1 MHLLKVFIFKIAV
14 TVSFLFLCLL
24 TACSST
30 QNIEETS
37 DTNSTEYHYV
47 EERTELTAKPFPYED
62 FSEEYDT
69 LQSYYTGETGDTVF
83 LYQKEVS
90 PEKTEQGSSEYLIHT
105 TVDNTYEHHII
116 YYEEETNTYRELSLE
131 TENKRL
137 EEIALAKDGTILLF
151 YVDRAYLYHSEETV
165 PYADFPA
172 DFRGG
177 FLFTEENQIA
187 CKAHVSSPY
196 FLFDLN
202 TGDSCGEYLS
212 ADFLYGILTN
222 YHTLLSESDASF
234 LLVTGAGIYEKTE
247 KEEWILKVPSQK
259 TSMYKPGF
267 YPCKVWKEQDCY
279 LISDT
284 DFTYCYNKVPVS
296 DNEEILL
303 KIVALEE
310 SDFIK
315 ESIINYQI
323 EHPEIT
329 IEYEF
334 LTTEKPESIQ
344 EYNTLLQKIN
354 AQMVSGQAGD
364 IYLLDNL
371 PWQSYQEKGYLTD
384 LTELLSP
391 YASSEDYFS
400 NIIQGAANEKGIF
413 AVPLHFDADGI
424 YCRSDFAPYVKSL
437 STLSAY
443 LQENPSYTGLAPYYY
458 DSNIKSFF
466 FPMLYHFYGH
476 ELYEN
481 GLVSEERLR
490 NYLTDTKILYDRMK
504 QSEQSM
510 HYPYQEKYHASNYY
524 VMSDMWQVVSYQ
536 AGNISL
542 YISGERNVCFW
553 SQTSHFEGYE
563 MVGTGNFHPTMLL
576 GLHTKAAENEDAKK
590 LLQYLINCT
599 ASFNNKE
606 KRMSNGIGIPVY
618 KPAVGTWMEN
628 WRTFLT
634 SQQELPNGYYLDS
647 EYQENFPI
655 YLPVAEDAV
664 SYVDYLGTFHTL
676 GKDANPLT
684 DHVYAVM
691 EENIDGYYEGTKSL
705 EQTMDEIYS
714 SVKLIQ
720 N

>member
-1 MHLLKVFIFKIAV
+1 MHFPKVLISQITV
-14 TVSFLFLCLL
+14 TVSFLFLCLF

-30 QNIEETS
+30 QNMEEAS
-37 DTNSTEYHYV
+37 DANSTEFYYA
-47 EERTELTAKPFPYED
+47 EERTELTDEPFPYED
-62 FSEEYDT
+62 FSKEYGT
-69 LQSYYTGETGDTVF
+69 LQSYYIGKTQDVVF
-83 LYQKEVS
+83 LYQKKAS
-90 PEKTEQGSSEYLIHT
+90 PEKAGQESSEYLVHST
-105 TVDNTYEHHII
+105 TGNTYEHHII
-116 YYEEETNTYRELSLE
+116 YYEKETNTYSELSLE
-131 TENKRL
+131 TENKWL
-137 EEIALAKDGTILLF
+137 DEIALTKDGTILLF
-151 YVDRAYLYHSEETV
+151 YVDRAYLYHPKEAA

-172 DFRGG
+172 DSRGG
-177 FLFTEENQIA
+177 FLFIEENQIA
-187 CKAHVSSPY
+187 SKAHISSPY

-212 ADFLYGILTN
+212 ADFLYGTLTN
-222 YHTLLSESDASF
+222 YNTFLSESDSSF
-234 LLVTGAGIYEKTE
+234 LLVTGAGIYEKTGN
-247 KEEWILKVPSQK
+247 EEWILAVPSQK
-259 TSMYKPGF
+259 TSMYKPDFTPG
-267 YPCKVWKEQDCY
+267 KVWKEQDSY

-284 DFTYCYNKVPVS
+284 DFTYCYKKVPVS
-296 DNEEILL
+296 DSKEALL

-310 SDFIK
+310 SDFIR
-315 ESIINYQI
+315 EAIINYQI

-334 LTTEKPESIQ
+334 LTAEKPESIQ

-354 AQMVSGQAGD
+354 AQIVSGQAGD

-400 NIIQGAANEKGIF
+400 NIIQGMENEKGIF
-413 AVPLHFDADGI
+413 AVPLHFEADGI

-443 LQENPSYTGLAPYYY
+443 LQENPSYAGLAPYYY

-504 QSEQSM
+504 QDEQAMRWS
-510 HYPYQEKYHASNYY
+510 YQEKYRSSSYY
-524 VMSDMWQVVSYQ
+524 VMSDMWQIVSQQ
-536 AGNISL
+536 AGNLCL
-542 YISGERNVCFW
+542 YISAEENVCFW
-553 SQTSHFEGYE
+553 PQVSHFEGYE

-576 GLHTKAAENEDAKK
+576 GLHSKAAENTEAKK
-590 LLQYLINCT
+590 LLKYLIDYT
-599 ASFNNKE
+599 ESFNCKE
-606 KRMSNGIGIPVY
+606 NRSTNRIGIPVY
-618 KPAVGTWMEN
+618 KPASGIWMEN

-634 SQQELPNGYYLDS
+634 SQQKLPNGYYLDS
-647 EYQENFPI
+647 EYKESFPI
-655 YLPVAEDAV
+655 YLPVAEDAD
-664 SYVDYLGTFHTL
+664 SYVNYIDAFHTL

-684 DHVYAVM
+684 DPMYAVM

-705 EQTMDEIYS
+705 EQTVDEIYS

>member
-1 MHLLKVFIFKIAV
+1 MHLPKVFISQIAL
-14 TVSFLFLCLL
+14 TIFFLCLL

-30 QNIEETS
+30 QNIKETS
-37 DTNSTEYHYV
+37 DIESTEYHYV
-47 EERTELTAKPFPYED
+47 EERKELTDEPFPYED
-62 FSEEYDT
+62 FSKEYDT

-83 LYQKEVS
+83 LYQKKVVPQKKE
-90 PEKTEQGSSEYLIHT
+90 TESSEYLIRT

-116 YYEEETNTYRELSLE
+116 YYEKETNTYRELSLE

-137 EEIALAKDGTILLF
+137 DEIALAKDGTILLF
-151 YVDRAYLYHSEETV
+151 YVDRAYLYHSDETV

-172 DFRGG
+172 DSRGG

-187 CKAHVSSPY
+187 CKAHISSPY

-212 ADFLYGILTN
+212 TDFLYSTLTN
-222 YHTLLSESDASF
+222 YHTLLSESDSSF

-247 KEEWILKVPSQK
+247 KEEWILKVPSHK
-259 TSMYKPGF
+259 TSMYKPVF
-267 YPCKVWKEQDCY
+267 YPCKVWKEQDSY

-284 DFTYCYNKVPVS
+284 AFTYRYNKVPVS
-296 DNEEILL
+296 DSKEILL

-334 LTTEKPESIQ
+334 LTTEKPASIQ

-354 AQMVSGQAGD
+354 AQIVSGQAGD

-391 YASSEDYFS
+391 YVSSEEYFS
-400 NIIQGAANEKGIF
+400 NIIQGMANEKGIF
-413 AVPLHFDADGI
+413 VAPLHFEADGI

-437 STLSAY
+437 STISAY
-443 LQENPSYTGLAPYYY
+443 LQENPSYAGLAPYYY

-490 NYLTDTKILYDRMK
+490 NYLTDSKILYDRMK
-504 QSEQSM
+504 LAVQSAR
-510 HYPYQEKYHASNYY
+510 YPYQEKYRSRYYY
-524 VMSDMWQVVSYQ
+524 VMSDMWQIVSHQ
-536 AGNISL
+536 AGNVCL
-542 YISGERNVCFW
+542 YISSEGNVCFW
-553 SQTSHFEGYE
+553 TQTTRFEGYE

-576 GLHTKAAENEDAKK
+576 GLHSKAAENPEAKK
-590 LLQYLINCT
+590 LLQYLIDCT
-599 ASFNNKE
+599 DSFNCKE
-606 KRMSNGIGIPVY
+606 GRMRNLIGIPVY
-618 KPAVGTWMEN
+618 KPAAGIWMEN
-628 WRTFLT
+628 WRIHRTT
-634 SQQELPNGYYLDS
+634 QQELPNGYYLDS
-647 EYQENFPI
+647 EYQESFPI
-655 YLPVAEDAV
+655 YLPVAEDAD
-664 SYVDYLGTFHTL
+664 SYVNYIDTFHTL

-684 DHVYAVM
+684 DPVYAVM

-705 EQTMDEIYS
+705 EQTVNEIYS
-714 SVKLIQ
+714 SVRLIQ

>member
-1 MHLLKVFIFKIAV
+1 MHLLKVFIFKIAL
-14 TVSFLFLCLL
+14 TVSFLFLFLL
-24 TACSST
+24 TACSSA
-30 QNIEETS
+30 QNIGEIS

-47 EERTELTAKPFPYED
+47 EERKELTDEPFPYED
-62 FSEEYDT
+62 FSKEYDT

-83 LYQKEVS
+83 LYQKKVVPQKKE
-90 PEKTEQGSSEYLIHT
+90 TESSEYLIRT

-116 YYEEETNTYRELSLE
+116 YYEKETNTYRELSLE

-137 EEIALAKDGTILLF
+137 DEIALAKDGTILLF
-151 YVDRAYLYHSEETV
+151 YVDRAYLYHPEETV

-172 DFRGG
+172 DSRGG

-187 CKAHVSSPY
+187 CKAHISSPY

-202 TGDSCGEYLS
+202 TGDSYGEYLTT
-212 ADFLYGILTN
+212 DFLYGTLTN
-222 YHTLLSESDASF
+222 HNTLLSESDSSF
-234 LLVTGAGIYEKTE
+234 LLVTGAGIYEKTGN
-247 KEEWILKVPSQK
+247 EEWILTVPSQK
-259 TSMYKPGF
+259 TSMYKPAF
-267 YPCKVWKEQDCY
+267 FPCRVWKEQDSY

-296 DNEEILL
+296 DSKEILL

-310 SDFIK
+310 SDFIR

-354 AQMVSGQAGD
+354 AQIVSGQAGD

-384 LTELLSP
+384 LTEILSP
-391 YASSEDYFS
+391 YVSSEDYFS
-400 NIIQGAANEKGIF
+400 NIIQGMANEKGIF
-413 AVPLHFDADGI
+413 AVPLHFEADGI
-424 YCRSDFAPYVKSL
+424 YCRSDFVPYVKSL

-443 LQENPSYTGLAPYYY
+443 LQENPSYAGLAPYYY

-490 NYLTDTKILYDRMK
+490 NYLTDSKTLYDRMK
-504 QSEQSM
+504 QDEQAM
-510 HYPYQEKYHASNYY
+510 RWPYQNKYRSGFIY
-524 VMSDMWQVVSYQ
+524 VMGDMWQVVSRQ
-536 AGNISL
+536 AGNLCL
-542 YISGERNVCFW
+542 YISDDGNVWFW
-553 SQTSHFEGYE
+553 SQNTHFEGYE

-576 GLHTKAAENEDAKK
+576 GLHSKAAENTEAKK
-590 LLQYLINCT
+590 LLQYLIDCT
-599 ASFNNKE
+599 ASFNCKE
-606 KRMSNGIGIPVY
+606 NRSGNRIGIPVY
-618 KPAVGTWMEN
+618 KPVAGRWMEN

-647 EYQENFPI
+647 EYKESFPI
-655 YLPVAEDAV
+655 YLPVAEDAD
-664 SYVDYLGTFHTL
+664 SYVDYIDTVHTL

-684 DHVYAVM
+684 DSVYAVM

-714 SVKLIQ
+714 SVRLIQ